1 METSVKILDKI
12 PSNGMFIALEIK
24 GAAVIKWQVKDTNFL
39 TDEGIKQFIVN
50 KMVDD
55 IALSDEIDAQLM
67 GEDGFNIY
75 NIKRTLPNRQFRLH
89 IIVDGEIMTSGIS
102 TRLFPTGVLHN
113 YKRLKG
119 IFATCL
125 STVSSDPLDVSKLEQ
140 PKKEGKKG
148 TKKPKTAVELEQLE
162 ADRLARFE
170 AKKAF
175 IAQEKAEALEYRKA
189 KFHLN

>member
-1 METSVKILDKI
+1 METSVKILDNI
-12 PSNGMFIALEIK
+12 PALGMFIVLEIK
-24 GAAVIKWQVKDTNFL
+24 GAAVIKWQIKNTNVLTNEGTKD
-39 TDEGIKQFIVN
+39 FIIN
-50 KMVDD
+50 QMVDD

-89 IIVDGEIMTSGIS
+89 IVVDGEIMTSGIS

-125 STVSSDPLDVSKLEQ
+125 GTVSSTPLDVTKLEQ

-148 TKKPKTAVELEQLE
+148 TKKPKTALELEQIE
-162 ADRLARFE
+162 ADRQSRID

-175 IAQEKAEALEYRKA
+175 MEKEKAEALAYRKER
-189 KFHLN
+189 FHLN